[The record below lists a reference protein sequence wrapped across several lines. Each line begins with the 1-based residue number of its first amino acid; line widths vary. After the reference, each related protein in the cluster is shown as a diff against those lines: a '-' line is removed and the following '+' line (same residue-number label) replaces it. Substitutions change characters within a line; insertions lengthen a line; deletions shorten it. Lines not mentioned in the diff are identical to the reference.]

1 MLSHTNSNTSQSPQ
15 LSPTKSLT
23 SQPKMLSHTN
33 STTSQ
38 SPQLSPT
45 KSFTSQPKMLSH
57 ANSNTS
63 QFPQLSPTT
72 SLTSQQKMLS
82 HPISNTSQS
91 KMLSPTNINSSQS
104 PQLSH
109 TTSNTSQPER
119 LSPIKL
125 NSPQSQ
131 QLSPPIPTTSQ
142 NCTVNNNNGDKP
154 CYQIN
159 SLNKKISLPHVYLK
173 TSHTDEKLCF
183 LIDTG
188 ASVSLV
194 KHARLQKPPPIDGS
208 VIHIKGINSSENY
221 SETLGSLQLHIEHPF
236 PNNTKLSFDYKFHA
250 VLSDINLD
258 CDGIIG
264 NDLLQSL
271 DADVQYSTNTLL
283 IQGYYLPIHFT
294 QPVYI
299 IPSRSIAIVECA
311 VSNDESEL
319 SNCKVALIVDHTVSE
334 GVYVS
339 NCLATLKSNKRVNV
353 SILNTTESDVK
364 IIDYR
369 VHLTPI
375 DFNLEDA
382 ESTSESINKITL
394 SNSSRSQQVLNNIRT
409 SHLNEQ
415 EKKAL
420 LNCCSEFTD
429 IFYLE
434 GEPLSYT
441 SAIKH
446 SINTGDSPPIHVKS
460 YRFPECH
467 KEEVG
472 KQIQKML
479 DQNIIIPSNSPW
491 SAPVWVVPKKLDA
504 SGKRKWRVV
513 IDYRKLN
520 DVTVSEV
527 YPLPLINDI
536 LDQLGH
542 SKYFSTLDLAS
553 GFHQIAMDP
562 QDADKTGFSVIT
574 NGSTSGHYQFTRMP
588 FGLKNAPSTFQ
599 RLMNTALSGL
609 QGLHCLVFLDDV
621 IIYSHDLES
630 HIQKLNL
637 VFDKL
642 RHFNLKLQPDKCE
655 FLRREVAYL
664 GHVITD
670 KGVSPN
676 PEKVKAVSEFPVP
689 KNPKDV
695 KSFLGLA
702 GYYRRFIENFSKI
715 TKPLTSLLK
724 KDACFHWSQE
734 QQEAFNLLKDKLTSA
749 PLLQYPNFEIPFVL
763 TTDASNYAVSAI
775 LSQGDIGKDK
785 PIAYASRT
793 LNKQEGN
800 YSTTEKELLAIIF
813 GVNNFRPY
821 LYGRKFK
828 IVTDHKP
835 LIWLFNVK
843 DPGSRLVRWRLKLE
857 EYDYEIVYKQGRLN
871 SNADTLS
878 RYPVCV
884 LNQNLNE
891 TTYETYLKL
900 QFTKSNS
907 NNTTIEEHSERLLT
921 SKYKLIACPTS
932 LDFDYSMPH
941 CYEILSDLEKA
952 DELLSAER
960 EVPSVQSVQS
970 KNRTYYLLYTK
981 VHHYDETNYKT
992 IYELLTKLRDKVLKE
1007 NQTETDLAISDF
1019 TEPFTKLAYTK
1030 IYNMISYIFHNTNI
1044 TIHVY
1049 KNQLIYPTPP
1059 EVPKILSENHGTPI
1073 AGHPGIKRMFNRIKS
1088 AYYWKTMRTD
1098 IENFVK
1104 NCKLCQINK
1113 PLRSKNKAPME
1124 ITSSSTKPFE
1134 RIALDFVG
1142 PLPES
1147 GPEKFRFILTLQDDL
1162 TKFSTAYPLASST
1175 SEDVARSLIH
1185 FMSLFGFPKSVLT
1198 DLGTSFTSELFRQVT
1213 EICKIKSLFTTP
1225 YHPQTNGALERSHAT
1240 LKEYLKSFVNDNHD
1254 DWHCYLFTAILA
1266 YNTTPHTTT
1275 QYTPYELLYGYKP
1288 SIPSSL
1294 YETTSNTTYHEYI
1307 RALQYRMR
1315 FSRQKALENIILS
1328 KENSKKQ
1335 YDKTSSRVTYKT
1347 GDLVYVKHHH
1357 RLRKALSPVWKGPYK
1372 IIKMNGNYNVTLL
1385 IGRKHIKYHVNEIK
1399 PAHP

>member
-1 MLSHTNSNTSQSPQ
+1 MRGEAGGARGRGAPRGSSYPAISSAYWLPPSNPTPYHVPDVHATSQLEPTWFRSELQIIFVFSHLDIEGACSGRARRPRHIGRHFTPAKRLCSHGSVHSCNTPATRFTASNVFSAQLMRRSLSPPKSVGAKAAEPGMIILEAFPIIHFAQKRFLIASRWRYGLQRSQRSCGLYRTDHGTSLRPARARTTFASSSTVLLIDGQSPLYSRSPRHAPNIFESSLYYGVTLHPKMLSPTNSNSSQPNMLSHTNSNSSQSLQ

-23 SQPKMLSHTN
+23 SQPKMLSH
-33 STTSQ
+33 
-38 SPQLSPT
+38 
-45 KSFTSQPKMLSH
+45 

-63 QFPQLSPTT
+63 QSPQLSPTT
-72 SLTSQQKMLS
+72 SLTSQQKILS
-82 HPISNTSQS
+82 HSMPNTSQS

-109 TTSNTSQPER
+109 TTSNTSQPEK
-119 LSPIKL
+119 LSPTKL

-131 QLSPPIPTTSQ
+131 HLSPPIPTTSQ

-173 TSHTDEKLCF
+173 TSHADEKLCF

-236 PNNTKLSFDYKFHA
+236 PNNTTLSFDYKFHA

-283 IQGYYLPIHFT
+283 IQGYSLPIHFT

-513 IDYRKLN
+513 VDYRKLN

-630 HIQKLNL
+630 HMQKLNL

-793 LNKQEGN
+793 LNKQEA
-800 YSTTEKELLAIIF
+800 KM
-813 GVNNFRPY
+813 
-821 LYGRKFK
+821 
-828 IVTDHKP
+828 
-835 LIWLFNVK
+835 
-843 DPGSRLVRWRLKLE
+843 
-857 EYDYEIVYKQGRLN
+857 
-871 SNADTLS
+871 
-878 RYPVCV
+878 
-884 LNQNLNE
+884 
-891 TTYETYLKL
+891 L
-900 QFTKSNS
+900 Q
-907 NNTTIEEHSERLLT
+907 E
-921 SKYKLIACPTS
+921 A
-932 LDFDYSMPH
+932 
-941 CYEILSDLEKA
+941 
-952 DELLSAER
+952 
-960 EVPSVQSVQS
+960 
-970 KNRTYYLLYTK
+970 
-981 VHHYDETNYKT
+981 
-992 IYELLTKLRDKVLKE
+992 
-1007 NQTETDLAISDF
+1007 
-1019 TEPFTKLAYTK
+1019 
-1030 IYNMISYIFHNTNI
+1030 
-1044 TIHVY
+1044 
-1049 KNQLIYPTPP
+1049 
-1059 EVPKILSENHGTPI
+1059 
-1073 AGHPGIKRMFNRIKS
+1073 
-1088 AYYWKTMRTD
+1088 
-1098 IENFVK
+1098 
-1104 NCKLCQINK
+1104 
-1113 PLRSKNKAPME
+1113 
-1124 ITSSSTKPFE
+1124 
-1134 RIALDFVG
+1134 
-1142 PLPES
+1142 
-1147 GPEKFRFILTLQDDL
+1147 
-1162 TKFSTAYPLASST
+1162 
-1175 SEDVARSLIH
+1175 
-1185 FMSLFGFPKSVLT
+1185 
-1198 DLGTSFTSELFRQVT
+1198 
-1213 EICKIKSLFTTP
+1213 
-1225 YHPQTNGALERSHAT
+1225 
-1240 LKEYLKSFVNDNHD
+1240 
-1254 DWHCYLFTAILA
+1254 
-1266 YNTTPHTTT
+1266 
-1275 QYTPYELLYGYKP
+1275 
-1288 SIPSSL
+1288 
-1294 YETTSNTTYHEYI
+1294 
-1307 RALQYRMR
+1307 
-1315 FSRQKALENIILS
+1315 
-1328 KENSKKQ
+1328 
-1335 YDKTSSRVTYKT
+1335 
-1347 GDLVYVKHHH
+1347 
-1357 RLRKALSPVWKGPYK
+1357 
-1372 IIKMNGNYNVTLL
+1372 
-1385 IGRKHIKYHVNEIK
+1385 
-1399 PAHP
+1399 